1 MEKKRRNESVVI
13 EKKNDKIKDRGDL
26 RKSPEKIIKRGYDN
40 TQADTKITSRVH
52 PEGGD
57 SDQLTKFNQIP
68 EKMKINIVMKKL
80 KSITDATEKEL
91 GNKKS
96 NDGQGKVSNLELR
109 KRIRDR
115 YTLKLKSSTQ
125 KTDRQ
130 EPVTKKEDTKG
141 TANIVSANSEHFTE
155 PITEET
161 PQTRDKLIQST
172 EDNIS
177 TKNDTITEKKAE
189 RNMTKQDKNG
199 PKNSQSSNKHHRKP
213 MIKTIMSKNGQVRV
227 FKAVTFVDQVRNPTP
242 LEISIPTDAM
252 KKLKVTKCTDT
263 SSLKFKTKRNISQTS
278 IKAKPAPAR
287 KKVERKKE
295 KKSLKIALSPDC
307 SKEVVSPPTEVA
319 RWAPASIDE
328 QTKPYYEAWVN
339 TTLAAI
345 SKNTKKDK
353 LFYEKYKENLL
364 ASLKKAQ
371 QQRPA
376 TPELVYENFS
386 DESSAWLFEAR
397 AERYAPYAR
406 DWFWSGG
413 ALPLLADRNEFFTCK
428 SFLVRDF

>member
-91 GNKKS
+91 
-96 NDGQGKVSNLELR
+96 
-109 KRIRDR
+109 
-115 YTLKLKSSTQ
+115 
-125 KTDRQ
+125 
-130 EPVTKKEDTKG
+130 
-141 TANIVSANSEHFTE
+141 EHFTE

-386 DESSAWLFEAR
+386 DE
-397 AERYAPYAR
+397 RYMGR
-406 DWFWSGG
+406 IKVTQ
-413 ALPLLADRNEFFTCK
+413 R
-428 SFLVRDF
+428 